1 MKVVESLIKLFK
13 EKFNSEPEVV
23 ASAPGRL
30 DFLNTHQDYKGLPV
44 VSVAINK
51 RTYIAV
57 SATSNHTRVVSIN
70 LCREN
75 LPCVDTFDSRNPA
88 LLGGGWF
95 GDYVRS
101 VLITFKDHGLNPRN
115 FNMLI
120 YSDIPIASGLA
131 SSAALQVSA
140 IKALSELFGV
150 KLEPHEIA
158 ELAYRSEHDVMGIPC
173 GRLDQ
178 YGSAMGGVSFIETKP
193 PYKTRTFM
201 TTMFDLVAVNSGIKH
216 STGMIH
222 PVRIRELSQGIRELM
237 LNPHLPSKL
246 RSLLSEDVYETKWSQ
261 LNLDELDPFL
271 RELNPVS
278 RKRILFTLKMH
289 ESTMLAIDLIENPSS
304 RVVTRV
310 EDFLVKECVSCLE
323 EASKTDNNILRAIG
337 GIINYQ
343 HILLRDLYDV
353 STNELEEIRRK
364 ALTAGGIGVKISG
377 AGLGGAMLVL
387 VENRETAIKVVKE
400 IEGLSAGAWPVEVD
414 EGVRLEKSK
423 SID

>member
-1 MKVVESLIKLFK
+1 MTIIDSLIKLFK
-13 EKFNSEPEVV
+13 EKFNIEPEVI

-57 SATSNHTRVVSIN
+57 SAASNHTKVVSIN
-70 LCREN
+70 LCSEN
-75 LPCVDTFDSRNPA
+75 LPCVDEFDARNPA
-88 LLGGGWF
+88 LLKGGWF
-95 GDYVRS
+95 GDYIRS
-101 VLITFKDHGLNPRN
+101 ILITFKDHGLNPRN

-140 IKALSELFGV
+140 IKALSEIFGV
-150 KLEPHEIA
+150 KLKPHEIA

-178 YGSAMGGVSFIETKP
+178 YGSAMGGITYIETKP

-222 PVRIRELSQGIRELM
+222 PVRIRELSRSIRELM
-237 LNPHLPSKL
+237 SNPHLPAKL
-246 RSLLSEDVYETKWSQ
+246 RSLLSEDIYETNWSQ
-261 LNLDELDPFL
+261 LKLDEIEPFL
-271 RELNPVS
+271 REINLVS

-289 ESTMLAIDLIENPSS
+289 ESTILAVDLIENPSNS
-304 RVVTRV
+304 AVTRV
-310 EDFLVKECVSCLE
+310 EDFLMKECVSCLE
-323 EASKTDNNILRAIG
+323 EASKTENRVLRAIG
-337 GIINYQ
+337 GIVNYQ
-343 HILLRDLYDV
+343 HVLLRDLYDV

-364 ALTAGGIGVKISG
+364 ALTAGGVGVKISG

-387 VENRETAIKVVKE
+387 VENRDTAMKVVKE
-400 IEGLSAGAWPVEVD
+400 IESLSAGAWPVEVD
-414 EGVRLEKSK
+414 EGVRLEK
-423 SID
+423 I

>member
-1 MKVVESLIKLFK
+1 
-13 EKFNSEPEVV
+13 
-23 ASAPGRL
+23 
-30 DFLNTHQDYKGLPV
+30 
-44 VSVAINK
+44 
-51 RTYIAV
+51 
-57 SATSNHTRVVSIN
+57 
-70 LCREN
+70 
-75 LPCVDTFDSRNPA
+75 
-88 LLGGGWF
+88 
-95 GDYVRS
+95 
-101 VLITFKDHGLNPRN
+101 
-115 FNMLI
+115 
-120 YSDIPIASGLA
+120 
-131 SSAALQVSA
+131 
-140 IKALSELFGV
+140 
-150 KLEPHEIA
+150 
-158 ELAYRSEHDVMGIPC
+158 
-173 GRLDQ
+173 
-178 YGSAMGGVSFIETKP
+178 VSFIETKP